1 MEAQNNITFDKMA
14 LLLRLNQI
22 SSHPYKILYCES
34 FTEITKDYLTDWLNS
49 IRVSIY
55 KYNSFIISD
64 FISTKD
70 ITEFVQ
76 DGHLDK
82 QNTVKYISDELT
94 LHIPNTVI
102 QCIYRSNLKNP
113 LQCQTRNDI
122 YRLWLDTCLFD
133 VHLLY
138 ST

>member
-102 QCIYRSNLKNP
+102 QCIYRSNLKKSITMSNKE
-113 LQCQTRNDI
+113 RYI
-122 YRLWLDTCLFD
+122 
-133 VHLLY
+133 
-138 ST
+138 

>member
-22 SSHPYKILYCES
+22 SSHPYKISYCES

-70 ITEFVQ
+70 ITELVQ

-102 QCIYRSNLKNP
+102 QCTYRSNLKIHYNVK
-113 LQCQTRNDI
+113 QGTI
-122 YRLWLDTCLFD
+122 YID
-133 VHLLY
+133 Y
-138 ST
+138 G